1 MQEIVPTTAANADS
15 DLTNAVEQPLN
26 ANIKVDRLVTIK
38 EEVKKED
45 RETMLTEELAD
56 NLGDQGV
63 KRKENLDL
71 TKKKEQPIE
80 EQENELTKSLSEAL
94 ASKVVDK
101 IHEQKSFKVPKL
113 RSKQQTME
121 PDYDSE
127 E

>member
-56 NLGDQGV
+56 NLGDHGV
-63 KRKENLDL
+63 KRKDNLDL
-71 TKKKEQPIE
+71 RKKKE
-80 EQENELTKSLSEAL
+80 
-94 ASKVVDK
+94 
-101 IHEQKSFKVPKL
+101 
-113 RSKQQTME
+113 
-121 PDYDSE
+121 
-127 E
+127 